1 MYDVLYFYPFV
12 VYLIFF
18 VFRIQ
23 RFFMIEWLRRSGVL
37 SLGRQLLDPLLF
49 QLGRVPLLQ
58 IGQRKTGQNFFLNE
72 SIITL
77 DFGRAHL

>member
-1 MYDVLYFYPFV
+1 MMYYIFIRILF
-12 VYLIFF
+12 YLIFF

-72 SIITL
+72 STITL
-77 DFGRAHL
+77 DFVRAHL